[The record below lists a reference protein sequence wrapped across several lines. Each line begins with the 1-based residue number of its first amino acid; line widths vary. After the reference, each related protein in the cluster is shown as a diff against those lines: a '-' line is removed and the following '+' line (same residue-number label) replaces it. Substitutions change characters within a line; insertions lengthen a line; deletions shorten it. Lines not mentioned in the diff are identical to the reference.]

1 MLVQA
6 GNAVIP
12 CALQQ
17 ALDLPHDESL
27 VHLWPQNTSTNAKG
41 RSSSQDFRVV
51 DAIQSKQHGLQP
63 VDALLLLEFS
73 TGLALRAPAVHWEQA
88 SQSDVPVYADGI
100 HVGVAFGLPQG
111 GRHPGPGKA
120 EEQAKG
126 QLGPPPAPAALP
138 RHLGNP

>member
-41 RSSSQDFRVV
+41 RSSSQDFRENVS
-51 DAIQSKQHGLQP
+51 ALSANLRWQS
-63 VDALLLLEFS
+63 
-73 TGLALRAPAVHWEQA
+73 
-88 SQSDVPVYADGI
+88 
-100 HVGVAFGLPQG
+100 
-111 GRHPGPGKA
+111 
-120 EEQAKG
+120 
-126 QLGPPPAPAALP
+126 
-138 RHLGNP
+138 